1 MLVEL
6 ATAHAGDGVQ
16 VAIIAPPGRL
26 DRDWQALGIERML
39 IPSAERDPVDL
50 ARAARCVR
58 SALRGWL
65 PDVVHAHNVKATAM
79 SLTGARGISARTP
92 VLTTLHGVAPR
103 QTRAAAGIL
112 RFADMV
118 AAVSNEV
125 RQQIVSH
132 GLKAQRVEVVHNGV
146 TEIPPLD
153 DLTRATYDR
162 ELALNGPVIA
172 SVGRLA
178 PEKAQDRFLAAA
190 AIVLDSCP
198 DATFLI
204 VGDGPRWDLEK
215 PAAELGIEHAV
226 RFTGTRDDA
235 RLLIDRA
242 DIMVLSSDREGHSIA
257 ALEAWPPVHRSSL
270 LRWPDTRAARH
281 RRRADRVELA
291 AARPRRRDHCAA
303 RRRRPSPPDGRRRA
317 SSCGKALLS
326 QRNGGPLCLP
336 LRPPTGMTAIVLVHV
351 AVAVAPVAPVPA
363 VLLQLTVANP
373 R

>member
-1 MLVEL
+1 MMKIAHVSAAMHYGGAERVLVEL
-6 ATAHAGDGVQ
+6 ATAHAGDGVR

-26 DRDWQALGIERML
+26 DRDWHALGIERML

-58 SALRGWL
+58 SALRGWS

-162 ELALNGPVIA
+162 ELALDGPVIA

-204 VGDGPRWDLEK
+204 VGDGPMRADLEK
-215 PAAELGIEHAV
+215 RAAELGIEHAV

-257 ALEAWPPVHRSSL
+257 ALEA
-270 LRWPDTRAARH
+270 
-281 RRRADRVELA
+281 LA
-291 AARPRRRDHCAA
+291 AGTPVVSTEVAGMRELLGTGAGLIVSSWQPRDLASGITALLADDA
-303 RRRRPSPPDGRRRA
+303 RRLQMGAEGRRLVAKRFSVSAMEGRYA
-317 SSCGKALLS
+317 SLYA
-326 QRNGGPLCLP
+326 R
-336 LRPPTGMTAIVLVHV
+336 LRE
-351 AVAVAPVAPVPA
+351 
-363 VLLQLTVANP
+363 
-373 R
+373 

>member
-1 MLVEL
+1 MKIAHVSAAMHYGGAERVLVEL
-6 ATAHAGDGVQ
+6 ATAHAGDGVE

-125 RQQIVSH
+125 RQADRVARLESTARR
-132 GLKAQRVEVVHNGV
+132 GGSQRRHRD
-146 TEIPPLD
+146 PSARRLD
-153 DLTRATYDR
+153 ARHLRPRASPQRSGDR
-162 ELALNGPVIA
+162 L
-172 SVGRLA
+172 RRTLA

-204 VGDGPRWDLEK
+204 VGDGPMRADLEK
-215 PAAELGIEHAV
+215 RAAELGI
-226 RFTGTRDDA
+226 GTRSGSPA
-235 RLLIDRA
+235 HV
-242 DIMVLSSDREGHSIA
+242 M
-257 ALEAWPPVHRSSL
+257 
-270 LRWPDTRAARH
+270 T
-281 RRRADRVELA
+281 LA
-291 AARPRRRDHCAA
+291 C
-303 RRRRPSPPDGRRRA
+303 
-317 SSCGKALLS
+317 
-326 QRNGGPLCLP
+326 
-336 LRPPTGMTAIVLVHV
+336 
-351 AVAVAPVAPVPA
+351 
-363 VLLQLTVANP
+363 
-373 R
+373 